1 MDTEKD
7 FEEATGTG
15 VDETDLAALEVV
27 DDEEVVVDDDKLAD
41 DTLVDPLLGLDDEQ
55 KDPEE
60 EDDLKSEIE
69 DYIFSSKYDDEN

>member
-15 VDETDLAALEVV
+15 VDETDLATLEVV
-27 DDEEVVVDDDKLAD
+27 DDEEAAVDDDKLAD
-41 DTLVDPLLGLDDEQ
+41 DTLVDPLLGPDDEQ